1 MNYESQSQDDLLA
14 GDLAGA
20 ESPKNMNN
28 ILSGAYSKGNF
39 GSPMKFKGPHA
50 DDPKNPVKPTK
61 EKIAADAKI
70 KSNPEFDINSPLP
83 EGSSDLTN
91 PGVYNERKEEYE
103 GGSGSTV
110 GEVVGLPNDSRVI
123 YENNRGETDTMDNYS
138 GNLSGGV
145 GTYSSSWGQKTDNK
159 EYQLNNKDEGD
170 ASNFYQ
176 SRGGVERVKV
186 LKDAQRM
193 NSLDAKN
200 LVKSHQ
206 ASIKP
211 GAYGG
216 DQKDIK
222 VYQGSSNTK
231 FVPSGGNK
239 IGAFKMKR

>member
-1 MNYESQSQDDLLA
+1 
-14 GDLAGA
+14 
-20 ESPKNMNN
+20 MNN
-28 ILSGAYSKGNF
+28 NKQQVLSGGYSKGNF
-39 GSPMKFKGPHA
+39 GGAMKFKGPHA
-50 DDPKNPVKPTK
+50 DDPKKPTDAEK
-61 EKIAADAKI
+61 EAYMKENA
-70 KSNPEFDINSPLP
+70 NPANSEFDVGSPLP

-103 GGSGSTV
+103 GGSGSAV

-138 GNLSGGV
+138 GNLSGDA
-145 GTYSSSWGQKTDNK
+145 GTYSTSWGQKTDNK
-159 EYQLNNKDEGD
+159 EYQLHNKDEGGS
-170 ASNFYQ
+170 SNFYQ
-176 SRGGVERVKV
+176 SPGGVERVKV

-206 ASIKP
+206 DAIKP
-211 GAYGG
+211 DAYGG

-222 VYQGSSNTK
+222 VFQGSANTK